1 MKAHVILFGAGASFG
16 AGDIIPEKPPLGNQ
30 LYNRLKDFFPA
41 SWGRLPHEIDVVF
54 AADFEKGMN
63 IVYEHHSQ
71 GIAPLMKDMAVY
83 LIQLRPY
90 SHESLYDLLIK
101 RMIELSLLEG
111 FLFSTLNYDCIL
123 EFCLLNQNRKVSYWD
138 YGSKDSVPV
147 WKLHGSTNW
156 FSKNIEASDGVTFT
170 KGVTFEGGLKAFLDT
185 NEVIEKCIVNQGLY
199 PSMCLFM
206 KGKPIQIAPR
216 IIMEQQKKWSEAIS
230 LAKTVTCIGINPLP
244 EDSHIWEPIAR
255 TKAKLY
261 FIGNKEAF
269 DTWVQE
275 FRAGEGIFIESY
287 FNTGFNKLI
296 KEWQN
301 AIKRG

>member
-1 MKAHVILFGAGASFG
+1 MKAHVVLFGAGASFG

-30 LYNRLKDFFPA
+30 LYNRLKDFFPT
-41 SWGRLPHEIDVVF
+41 SWGRLPKEIDEVI

-63 IVYEHHSQ
+63 IVYEQYSQ
-71 GIAPLMKDMAVY
+71 IIAPLMKDMAVY

-101 RMIELSLLEG
+101 RLIKLGFLES

-123 EFCLLNQNRKVSYWD
+123 EFCLLNQNRRVSYWD
-138 YGSKDSVPV
+138 YGRENSVPV
-147 WKLHGSTNW
+147 WKLHGSANW
-156 FSKNIEASDGVTFT
+156 FSKDIEAGAGVTFT

-185 NEVIEKCIVNQGLY
+185 NEVIGKCIVNQGLY

-206 KGKPIQIAPR
+206 KGKPVQIAPS
-216 IIMEQQKKWSEAIS
+216 IIMEQQKKWSD
-230 LAKTVTCIGINPLP
+230 TVASARTVSCIGVNPLP

-261 FIGNKEAF
+261 FIGDKKAF
-269 DTWVQE
+269 DAWVQE
-275 FRAGEGIFIESY
+275 FREGECIFIEPY

-296 KEWQN
+296 KEWQSE
-301 AIKRG
+301 IKRG